1 MTETIKLR
9 AIPGEQVTDHVLGIR
24 IEDEWVEVPYLT
36 TNLENQIKQG
46 TLVRYTEEP
55 NTIMEDIIPL
65 VLYAEE
71 PGITMEEVIPEEI
84 EMSQVTPNSEQF
96 DGRKRGK

>member
-46 TLVRYTEEP
+46 TLVRY
-55 NTIMEDIIPL
+55 
-65 VLYAEE
+65 AEE
-71 PGITMEEVIPEEI
+71 PVITVEELIPEEI
-84 EMSQVTPNSEQF
+84 EMSQVTSNSEPEF

>member
-9 AIPGEQVTDHVLGIR
+9 AIPGEQVTDHVLGVR

-46 TLVRYTEEP
+46 TLVRY
-55 NTIMEDIIPL
+55 
-65 VLYAEE
+65 AEE

-84 EMSQVTPNSEQF
+84 EMSQVTPNSEPEF

>member
-9 AIPGEQVTDHVLGIR
+9 AIPGEQVTDHVLGVR

-46 TLVRYTEEP
+46 TLVRY
-55 NTIMEDIIPL
+55 
-65 VLYAEE
+65 AEE
-71 PGITMEEVIPEEI
+71 PVITVEELIPEEI
-84 EMSQVTPNSEQF
+84 EMSQVTSNSEPEF